1 MSGFSLNNF
10 SCLVIAPLEDTLEN
24 IGGADVG
31 AYFNI
36 LTLPCKVDGFFLESY
51 KIIKKK
57 CLWTIDIRD

>member
-31 AYFNI
+31 AYFKI
-36 LTLPCKVDGFFLESY
+36 LMLLPCKVDGFFFLNFA
-51 KIIKKK
+51 K
-57 CLWTIDIRD
+57 